1 MMFRLPR
8 SSDPQAAAEMISRHI
23 PAAQEAAVR
32 DILAQA
38 GGELDVALG
47 SIAGALGCL
56 VAERTPGPLH
66 VPLISGAA
74 LVAVRACLLRTGATR
89 GRA

>member
-8 SSDPQAAAEMISRHI
+8 AASPKEAAEAISRHI
-23 PAAQEAAVR
+23 PAAEEAAVR

-38 GGELDVALG
+38 GGELQVALG
-47 SIAGALGCL
+47 GLAGALGCL

-74 LVAVRACLLRTGATR
+74 LVAVRACLLRSGAPR